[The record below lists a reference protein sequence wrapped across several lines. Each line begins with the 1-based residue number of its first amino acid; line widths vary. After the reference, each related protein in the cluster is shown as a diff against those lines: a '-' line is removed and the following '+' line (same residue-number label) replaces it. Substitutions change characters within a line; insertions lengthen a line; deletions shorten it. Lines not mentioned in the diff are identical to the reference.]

1 VTSPA
6 VLAVVAAAGLG
17 AVAVCSLAALGSVPA
32 STMGSDGWSGWT
44 GKVDT
49 AAVSDRAAMTPD
61 DAVAV
66 ALLTRSAYATAKAAS
81 TVAYAG
87 RAVTWDSSGTTTTD
101 ITHLPG
107 RGTVSRTV
115 GTLPADARF
124 SPDGRSGSFADD
136 GRPLALLRDNYR
148 VLREAELDATVAG
161 RVAEAVVAVDA
172 DGTLDARY
180 WLDKGT
186 GLLLR
191 KELLDAH
198 GRVRNR
204 TGFESLRLGVP
215 TDAVVPQATKDPW
228 TEALGAAALVTA
240 RARGC
245 ACPESLPGGLALL
258 EARRAPAGAVA
269 TMPVVHQLFSDGVA
283 TVSLFSIEGAL
294 SQADTDGLVARGF
307 TRQQL
312 GDHYAW
318 VRGGTSSS
326 ATTTVVW
333 ACKTAVLTL
342 VSDDS
347 EEPLAMAGAVV
358 AAFPPV
364 PDPEDSSLWSRI
376 ARGWHRITGAGS

>member
-1 VTSPA
+1 VTRPA
-6 VLAVVAAAGLG
+6 VLAAGVAAGLG
-17 AVAVCSLAALGSVPA
+17 AFAVCGLAALGSVPA
-32 STMGSDGWSGWT
+32 TTVGADAWAGWT

-49 AAVSDRAAMTPD
+49 TAVSDRAAMTPD

-66 ALLTRSAYATAKAAS
+66 ALLTRSAKASS
-81 TVAYAG
+81 TVAYTG
-87 RAVTWDSSGTTTTD
+87 RAVTWDRSGTTTTE

-107 RGTVSRTV
+107 RGTVWLV
-115 GTLPADARF
+115 AGAPATSARF

-136 GRPLALLRDNYR
+136 GRPLTLLRDNYR
-148 VLREAELDATVAG
+148 VLREAGLDTTVAG
-161 RVAEAVVAVDA
+161 RAAEAVVAVDS

-180 WLDKGT
+180 WIDAKT

-191 KELLDAH
+191 KELLDAK
-198 GRVRNR
+198 GMVRNR
-204 TGFESLRLGVP
+204 TGFETLRFGVP
-215 TDAVVPQATKDPW
+215 TDAVVPAPTKDEW
-228 TEALGAAALVTA
+228 VELLGPTGLATA
-240 RARGC
+240 RTHGC

-258 EARRAPAGAVA
+258 EARQAPAGTVS

-294 SQADTDGLVARGF
+294 SEADTDGLIARGF

-312 GDHYAW
+312 GDHFAW

-326 ATTTVVW
+326 PGVTVVW
-333 ACKTAVLTL
+333 VAKTNVLTL
-342 VSDDS
+342 VSDDA
-347 EEPLAMAGAVV
+347 EDPLATAGAVV

-376 ARGWHRITGAGS
+376 ARGWNRITGGSS